1 MADHGCHGSGQEH
14 LSPSD
19 LGFVVAAVARRA
31 NEMAMHVYG
40 CRIIQRRNGRGM
52 NRGKRVCVFFHILT
66 LYDMRD
72 MKSYHGTLDGLQLC
86 VPR

>member
-66 LYDMRD
+66 LYDMREI
-72 MKSYHGTLDGLQLC
+72 
-86 VPR
+86 